1 LLCGVP
7 QSIDGWETLQR
18 IAWKAP
24 EHARKD
30 PFKDQCRH
38 VIHSVIEIVGV
49 ALEGNEILGD
59 LFDVVVDQSFVQE
72 QISSVV
78 RMMNL

>member
-1 LLCGVP
+1 
-7 QSIDGWETLQR
+7 
-18 IAWKAP
+18 
-24 EHARKD
+24 
-30 PFKDQCRH
+30 